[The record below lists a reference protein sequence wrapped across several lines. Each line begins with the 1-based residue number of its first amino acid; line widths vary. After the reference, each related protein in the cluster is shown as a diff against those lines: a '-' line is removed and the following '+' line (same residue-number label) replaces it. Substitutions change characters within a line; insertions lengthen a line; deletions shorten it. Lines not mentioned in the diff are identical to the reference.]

1 MAHSVVVHDRP
12 QSPGNPTLAHHS
24 SHFSTNFPTP
34 ALLGSVAPGA
44 HYAGVKIDTRKIRHN
59 SAGTPSNHLEIKG
72 DHLKVIEDLQELY
85 CCRPTTDIFS
95 RRWRPDAQFE
105 DPVCRSQGYKEY
117 AAQWYALAKLFSKSE
132 TTSTRVMSSTT
143 SPNRLVFAQT
153 QVYSS
158 RLLGKKERHQFIDR
172 NYAALER

>member
-85 CCRPTTDIFS
+85 CCRPTTEIFS

-105 DPVCRSQGYKEY
+105 VSQCTKHYIVILIGNIRILCVEAKATKSMPLRSV
-117 AAQWYALAKLFSKSE
+117 AF
-132 TTSTRVMSSTT
+132 
-143 SPNRLVFAQT
+143 
-153 QVYSS
+153 
-158 RLLGKKERHQFIDR
+158 
-172 NYAALER
+172 